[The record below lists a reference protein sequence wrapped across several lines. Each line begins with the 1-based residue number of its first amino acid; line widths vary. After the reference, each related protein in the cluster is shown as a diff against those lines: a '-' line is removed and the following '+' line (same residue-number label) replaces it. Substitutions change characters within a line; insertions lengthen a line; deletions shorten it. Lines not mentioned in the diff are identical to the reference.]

1 MHRIDDIA
9 CVARVALLCSALA
22 LSACASN
29 TEVFTT
35 DLTRQQGLYVVGYT
49 TDAAIRLAM
58 EDQLVAD
65 LTARGIA
72 AFPSHADIPDL
83 ANSSAEQVVRAADSQ
98 GALGV
103 VLINQAVSDGGDS
116 PVQNPQRV
124 TPLHP
129 DIRSFYAQSR
139 HEMRDEPASGDP
151 IFAEVNLFLVDGAA
165 TRLFWSGTT
174 WTFNADGRGGAI
186 QGISETVAAQMQQ
199 ARDEF
204 ERSNVFRD

>member
-1 MHRIDDIA
+1 MHRIDLFHIA
-9 CVARVALLCSALA
+9 RIVLIVCGLA
-22 LSACASN
+22 LSACASK

-49 TDAAIRLAM
+49 TDAAIRSAM

-65 LTARGIA
+65 LTARGFT
-72 AFPSHADIPDL
+72 AFPSHADIADL
-83 ANSSAEQVVRAADSQ
+83 GGSSAEQVVRAAHRK

-103 VLINQAVSDGGDS
+103 VLINQAVAESSES
-116 PVQNPQRV
+116 PVRNPQRV

-129 DIRSFYAQSR
+129 DIGSFYLQSR
-139 HEMRDEPASGDP
+139 AEMVDEPANGQP
-151 IFAEVNLFLVDGAA
+151 IFAEVNLFLLDGAA

-186 QGISETVAAQMQQ
+186 RGISETVATQMRE
-199 ARDEF
+199 AREEF
-204 ERSNVFRD
+204 ERSNVFRR